1 MSNNMK
7 LIFEN
12 WRRELN
18 EEEGSVPKPEIK
30 GDFYDL
36 FDLKSDEQIPL
47 SDEGKIEAV
56 SVKEFLNFFAPIKKE
71 AEFYD
76 KMDQEID
83 NVVER
88 FLVPPLQKI
97 GIQMT
102 EDRQAKL
109 AKFIG
114 VTIRGTIGKY
124 VGDLSG
130 AIIEQ
135 VANKISEYVLSLA
148 GPDAAATFQDKVS
161 PIVQEVIKTIG
172 GQYVAE
178 FIEEMV
184 SNSLKFNIKKLGEL
198 GTDAGKAF
206 SVSEPIGK
214 LIDQLENDQ
223 EEKLASTMIQVL
235 SNQLVMIQTAI
246 KKEIDRIQQ
255 DVDDRSGG
263 AGYQMM
269 QDINTLY
276 QTPLSE
282 LPNYDGKVISA
293 NRIALDLVAKSIGVN
308 KIELSES
315 RKRRRIVYRG
325 RK

>member
-1 MSNNMK
+1 
-7 LIFEN
+7 
-12 WRRELN
+12 
-18 EEEGSVPKPEIK
+18 
-30 GDFYDL
+30 
-36 FDLKSDEQIPL
+36 
-47 SDEGKIEAV
+47 
-56 SVKEFLNFFAPIKKE
+56 
-71 AEFYD
+71 
-76 KMDQEID
+76 
-83 NVVER
+83 
-88 FLVPPLQKI
+88 
-97 GIQMT
+97 
-102 EDRQAKL
+102 
-109 AKFIG
+109 
-114 VTIRGTIGKY
+114 
-124 VGDLSG
+124 
-130 AIIEQ
+130 
-135 VANKISEYVLSLA
+135 
-148 GPDAAATFQDKVS
+148 
-161 PIVQEVIKTIG
+161 
-172 GQYVAE
+172 
-178 FIEEMV
+178 
-184 SNSLKFNIKKLGEL
+184 L